1 MTTAKVVDTYSTN
14 IIITKDNSR
23 TEKFETIYKDILK
36 GIIDK
41 TKVVIMPSRKKA
53 INYLIKT
60 SNSNHLNFILGKG
73 NEDYILENNKKIK
86 HNDMIYLNKIIKK
99 YGY

>member
-1 MTTAKVVDTYSTN
+1 
-14 IIITKDNSR
+14 
-23 TEKFETIYKDILK
+23 
-36 GIIDK
+36 
-41 TKVVIMPSRKKA
+41 MPSRKKA